1 MLWNNVCIKCILKY
15 VMEIIF
21 INLIFRY
28 IVGGLSL
35 LIFDI
40 VELRYFSF
48 SFGIVRF
55 VEGLVFGNI

>member
-1 MLWNNVCIKCILKY
+1 
-15 VMEIIF
+15 MEIVF

-28 IVGGLSL
+28 IVVGLSL

-40 VELRYFSF
+40 VELCYFSF

-55 VEGLVFGNI
+55 VEGLVFGNIY